1 VVDDVDYLR
10 GRYRTQLE
18 FLRFISEACGSGTH
32 VVLTASQAP
41 TEIPLHEPLLRFL
54 QRGSTLQL
62 RIPGLQTMI
71 EIVRRKSRQQCLE
84 LTDYA
89 VFDIARNS
97 KNPRQVYSSLAR
109 LELRR
114 LIGLEKS

>member
-1 VVDDVDYLR
+1 
-10 GRYRTQLE
+10 
-18 FLRFISEACGSGTH
+18 
-32 VVLTASQAP
+32 
-41 TEIPLHEPLLRFL
+41 
-54 QRGSTLQL
+54 
-62 RIPGLQTMI
+62 MI